1 MPKGR
6 HRKFDTAHL
15 VEGNDSNS
23 RRGQNAFQT
32 RGTSLLTT
40 GAVRA
45 PCGDSSLELFP
56 KSSFEKL
63 LGEALSRSSFEKLF
77 REAPSRSSFEKL
89 LREAL
94 SRSSFEKLFR
104 EAPSRSPLEPGLS
117 LRVPK
122 SSLADFLSVPRKAQ
136 VRCVLPGCVANMGIP
151 SAPPT
156 PGDIYKRLLLRSNR
170 AAGRIRL
177 FLPAAFFFSS
187 SCMLLRSNRAARET
201 KAQFQ

>member
-94 SRSSFEKLFR
+94 SRSSFEKLLR
-104 EAPSRSPLEPGLS
+104 EAPWNQAFRCAFQRVRWQISYQFPEKPKYVACFLAASQIWGFPVPPPRLETS
-117 LRVPK
+117 
-122 SSLADFLSVPRKAQ
+122 
-136 VRCVLPGCVANMGIP
+136 
-151 SAPPT
+151 
-156 PGDIYKRLLLRSNR
+156 
-170 AAGRIRL
+170 
-177 FLPAAFFFSS
+177 
-187 SCMLLRSNRAARET
+187 T
-201 KAQFQ
+201 KGYY

>member
-63 LGEALSRSSFEKLF
+63 LGEALSRSSFEKLL

-104 EAPSRSPLEPGLS
+104 EAPSRSSFE
-117 LRVPK
+117 K
-122 SSLADFLSVPRKAQ
+122 
-136 VRCVLPGCVANMGIP
+136 
-151 SAPPT
+151 
-156 PGDIYKRLLLRSNR
+156 LLREAPWNQAFRCAFQRVRWQISYQFPEKPKYVACFL
-170 AAGRIRL
+170 AASQIWGFPVPPPRL
-177 FLPAAFFFSS
+177 
-187 SCMLLRSNRAARET
+187 ET
-201 KAQFQ
+201 STKGYY